1 MKRYALFTLFTLI
14 CLSSSAMGPKA
25 RSLTEEKNYLL
36 SIYPISEVTAAD
48 GLSADT
54 AIEEVTYYDGIGRPT
69 EEIKRG
75 FGRSYNDVI
84 TFHQYD
90 ALGREHIN
98 MLPSVGDGTGA
109 YVGLDSY
116 MSKAVSLYGDSVP
129 FSTID
134 FEASQLSRPLSE
146 MGPGG
151 NWQTADKGVDYQYSS
166 NTASGEMSCWH
177 LS

>member
-1 MKRYALFTLFTLI
+1 MKRYALFTLFTLF

-36 SIYPISEVTAAD
+36 SIYPISEVTATD
-48 GLSADT
+48 GLTADT
-54 AIEEVTYYDGIGRPT
+54 AMEEVIYYDGIGRPT

-75 FGRSYNDVI
+75 FGSSYNDII

-109 YVGLDSY
+109 YLGLDSY

-134 FEASQLSRPLSE
+134 FCPQNRGLWWTECKTTGILR
-146 MGPGG
+146 
-151 NWQTADKGVDYQYSS
+151 
-166 NTASGEMSCWH
+166 
-177 LS
+177 